1 MSRRETCWCDCEYGE
16 AEVMYIRCKYCVF
29 FHADGSECRE
39 DSAGKQA
46 QTSSGYWCG
55 KWVHRETGVTFLHA
69 KQRIQEIGSDRPEEY
84 GG

>member
-1 MSRRETCWCDCEYGE
+1 
-16 AEVMYIRCKYCVF
+16 MYIRCKYCVF

-55 KWVHRETGVTFLHA
+55 KWVHRETGTTFLQA
-69 KQRIQEIGSDRPEEY
+69 RLGYKTKRVTEQTATQIIREPEAEEIGD
-84 GG
+84 